1 MIADRI
7 GTDLLRHLVERAYA
21 PGDRLPSLPDLSQA
35 LGVSVGKLREQLEVA
50 RQMGLV
56 SVRPRL
62 GTRREAFDFYP
73 AVHDSLFF
81 GLATGEAT
89 FEQYS
94 QLRQIIELSMW
105 EAAVT
110 CLTAEDMAH
119 LRALVDQAWAKLH
132 GDPVHIPNGEHRE
145 LHLTIF
151 RRLANPF
158 VLALLRAYW
167 DAYDAIELTRFADY
181 DYWLAVWNY
190 HEQIVEAICAGET
203 ERGRA
208 LLAEHFELLPTVTR
222 DLTNGGFRQSNG
234 GRSA

>member
-1 MIADRI
+1 MISDRI

-21 PGDRLPSLPDLSQA
+21 PGERLPSLPDLSAA

-62 GTRREAFDFYP
+62 GTRREAYDFYP

-94 QLRQIIELSMW
+94 NLRQILELSMW
-105 EAAVT
+105 GAAVT
-110 CLTAEDMAH
+110 RLTAEDMAH
-119 LRALVDQAWAKLH
+119 LRGLVAQAWAKLH

-151 RRLANPF
+151 RRLGNPF

-181 DYWLAVWNY
+181 DYWLTVWSY
-190 HEQIVEAICAGET
+190 HEQIVEAVCAGET
-203 ERGRA
+203 DRGRV
-208 LLAEHFELLPTVTR
+208 LLAEHFALLPTVTR
-222 DLTNGGFRQSNG
+222 ALANGGSTHRNG
-234 GRSA
+234 GRTA